1 MPSKLKAFTSLF
13 QSKKKDANDSAAL
26 FLANFNQG
34 GPVPLRILQLMSH
47 TVPFDV
53 RLKIFRDRINLEQ
66 SPSFESSHLIT
77 VKRGQVLLD
86 GYQQL
91 SSLPTSAW
99 KGKIRV
105 NFINELGMEEAGI
118 DRGGPFKG

>member
-66 SPSFESSHLIT
+66 PPSFENSHLIT